1 MSKIRKIKQKNIKSK
16 LRNSIIAILI
26 VLTIVSIWLI
36 PPMLKL
42 IEARGE
48 NARLKKEL
56 VACEKSNKDLK
67 KLIANLKTDEYIEVE
82 ERKQSGYIKQGEVAY
97 TVIQKRTKEKEKKQ
111 VEEPNLWEKTVT
123 YFKGIF

>member
-82 ERKQSGYIKQGEVAY
+82 ARKKLGYIKQGEVAY